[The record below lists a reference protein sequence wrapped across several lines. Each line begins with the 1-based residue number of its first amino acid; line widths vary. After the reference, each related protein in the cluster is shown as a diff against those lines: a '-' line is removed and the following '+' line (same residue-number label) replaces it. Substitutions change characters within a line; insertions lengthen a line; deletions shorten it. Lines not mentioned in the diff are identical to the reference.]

1 MEICSTVRIE
11 KAENGNRLHT
21 SSLKKKKMR
30 RLSDHTIKNKF
41 DLQRV
46 LLSRMCAS
54 LTFMSVGHEDAGHEF
69 LLAVVTEGV
78 PDHDLLLCQL
88 TLKVQSVP
96 PVE

>member
-1 MEICSTVRIE
+1 
-11 KAENGNRLHT
+11 
-21 SSLKKKKMR
+21 
-30 RLSDHTIKNKF
+30 
-41 DLQRV
+41 
-46 LLSRMCAS
+46 MCTL

-88 TLKVQSVP
+88 TLEVQRVP